1 MLSLGLTFG
10 ASWNVVWLPSIRS
23 ALPDL
28 SLHSP
33 RRYAPEML
41 RLILHPLRAQLLTCQ
56 GLLLENLALRHQLQV
71 LTRGGKWPHI
81 RDRDRLLWIFLSR
94 IWRNWRQSLLLVQ
107 PETVIRWHRA
117 GYRAYWRFKSRTRRR
132 GRPRLTLEERELIR
146 RLARENPLW
155 GAPRVHGELLKLGLV
170 VSEAAVAKY
179 MQQRR
184 PASQGWKTFLM
195 QHAKEIAA
203 VDFFSVPTATMRSL
217 CVLLLLSHDR
227 RKNLGFAITGA
238 PTGAWAA
245 EVVIQALDFD
255 GAPRIV
261 LRDQDH
267 RVIGTIRS
275 ECLDHVI
282 IFHARHLCR
291 VLEEYV
297 AYYNGSRTHL
307 GIEKDCPVP
316 RPVEAPEQGDIVSLA
331 ILGGLHHRYT
341 RRAA

>member
-1 MLSLGLTFG
+1 
-10 ASWNVVWLPSIRS
+10 
-23 ALPDL
+23 
-28 SLHSP
+28 
-33 RRYAPEML
+33 ML
-41 RLILHPLRAQLLTCQ
+41 RLILRLLRAFLLTRQ
-56 GLLLENLALRHQLQV
+56 NFVLENLALRHQLQV
-71 LTRGGKWPHI
+71 LTRAGKRPQI

-94 IWRNWRQSLLLVQ
+94 IWRNWRKPLLLVQ

-117 GYRAYWRFKSRTRRR
+117 ECRAYWRFKSRTRRR

-146 RLARENPLW
+146 RIARENPHW

-170 VSEAAVAKY
+170 VSEATVAKY
-179 MQQRR
+179 MRQRR
-184 PASQGWKTFLM
+184 PPSQSWKTFLL

-217 CVLLLLSHDR
+217 CVFLVLSHDR
-227 RKNLGFAITGA
+227 RRILGFAITEA
-238 PTGAWAA
+238 PSGAWAA
-245 EVVIQALDFD
+245 EVVIRALDFEC
-255 GAPRIV
+255 APRTV

-267 RVIGTIRS
+267 KFGDESSDAMEAAAIRELCSAYRCPWQNGYVERVLGTIRR

-282 IFHARHLCR
+282 IFNSGHLRR

-316 RPVEAPEQGDIVSLA
+316 RAVEPPEQGA
-331 ILGGLHHRYT
+331 IIATPVLGGLHYRYT

>member
-1 MLSLGLTFG
+1 
-10 ASWNVVWLPSIRS
+10 
-23 ALPDL
+23 
-28 SLHSP
+28 
-33 RRYAPEML
+33 ML
-41 RLILHPLRAQLLTCQ
+41 RLILHLLRAQLLTRQ
-56 GLLLENLALRHQLQV
+56 NLVLENLALRHQLQV
-71 LTRGGKWPHI
+71 LSRGGKRPQI

-94 IWRNWRQSLLLVQ
+94 IWRSWRQPLLLVQ

-117 GYRAYWRFKSRTRRR
+117 GYLAYWRFKSRTRRR
-132 GRPRLTLEERELIR
+132 GRPRLTLDERELIR

-155 GAPRVHGELLKLGLV
+155 GAPRVHGELLELGLH
-170 VSEAAVAKY
+170 VSEATVAKY

-184 PASQGWKTFLM
+184 PPSQGWKTFLL

-203 VDFFSVPTATMRSL
+203 VDFFSVPTATMRTL
-217 CVLLLLSHDR
+217 CVFLVLSHDR
-227 RKNLGFAITGA
+227 RKILGFAITDA

-245 EVVIQALDFD
+245 EVVLRALDFE
-255 GAPRIV
+255 GAPRTV

-267 RVIGTIRS
+267 KFGDDFTAMIDAAGLQQLRSAYRCPWQNGYVERVIGTIRR

-282 IFHARHLCR
+282 IFNARHLRR

-307 GIEKDCPVP
+307 GIEKDCPVS
-316 RPVEAPEQGDIVSLA
+316 RAVEPFEQGAIVA
-331 ILGGLHHRYT
+331 TPVLGGLHHRYA